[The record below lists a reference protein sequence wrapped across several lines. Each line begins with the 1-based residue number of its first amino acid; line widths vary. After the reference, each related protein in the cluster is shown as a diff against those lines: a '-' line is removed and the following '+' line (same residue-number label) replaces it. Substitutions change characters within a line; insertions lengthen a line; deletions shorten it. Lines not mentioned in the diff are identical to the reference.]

1 MSTPHGSGIL
11 IFVFAGVFSEPTTA
25 PGTKYC
31 VIIHTLKWSLT
42 WLVTANKKVMQSW
55 QETHKKY
62 LFPSSTATLD
72 LFIWPNLCSLQ
83 KHISLLLNK
92 SACLRFSCTPKYN
105 KSKIAELC
113 LFRLHLI
120 HEKRENPVRATKY
133 FIFKYLQRID
143 FLAKITYI

>member
-11 IFVFAGVFSEPTTA
+11 IFLFADVFSEPTTL
-25 PGTKYC
+25 PGAKYY
-31 VIIHTLKWSLT
+31 VIICTVKWSLT
-42 WLVTANKKVMQSW
+42 WIIMANKKVMQSW

-72 LFIWPNLCSLQ
+72 LFIWPNHYSLQ
-83 KHISLLLNK
+83 KHIPLLLNK
-92 SACLRFSCTPKYN
+92 SAWPRFSCTPKYN

-113 LFRLHLI
+113 LFGLHLT
-120 HEKRENPVRATKY
+120 HEKRENPVRSTKY